1 MEYQVMS
8 KAKVIQQKSS
18 WIDRFSVKVKLRVPS
33 GITLTQGET
42 EALADIQQKDVSIMK
57 DNQQEILAAIGVT
70 RSIDLASQIKKSS
83 SVRSTAVSTYK
94 KTKDPIKKREWA
106 RRIVVAD
113 NTHKSLSA
121 MRDKMQVTRER
132 LEMIKGDIEMQI
144 IEAEA
149 KVAETRAYAKA
160 GKQLRLAGD
169 TLVNARIRAK
179 DNAIEYSNLE
189 ITMEGAEKMI
199 NDSEPENLL
208 EQANMIA
215 GVKPDE
221 PNKG

>member
-1 MEYQVMS
+1 MS